1 MLQRLEALRTWHRP
15 LVWFGWSMVALIPIS
30 LIGLLIDDRTLVNSP
45 IWLKPFKFAVSLA
58 IYAFTLAWLLT
69 YLKRFQRLG
78 WWTGTV
84 LATAGAIE
92 MVVIVGQVLRGKRSH
107 FNFETALDGALFSIM
122 GGTIVTLWLLHAVIA
137 GLLVFSKIENP
148 VTALSIRLGLVIAF
162 AGLGVAF
169 LMTGPRPGQSLT
181 GATIG
186 AHSVGAVD
194 GGPTMAVTAWNTT
207 AGDLRVPHFVGMH
220 ALQFLPLLVLLF
232 NRWMTTRLVWVAAGF
247 YAGLLGL
254 LTWQALRGQA
264 LFSPDATTLTA
275 LAALL
280 AATAV
285 GVLTSLP
292 ARKVAV
298 SA

>member
-1 MLQRLEALRTWHRP
+1 MLRQALRWHPP
-15 LVWFGWSMVALIPIS
+15 LMIFALAMFALIPIT
-30 LIGLLIDDRTLVNSP
+30 LVGLVVDDRILLGSP

-58 IYAFTLAWLLT
+58 LYSASVAWMLT
-69 YLKRFQRLG
+69 FLTRGRKVGR
-78 WWTGTV
+78 WVGTAIAAA
-84 LATAGAIE
+84 ATIE

>member
-1 MLQRLEALRTWHRP
+1 MLRQALRWHPP
-15 LVWFGWSMVALIPIS
+15 LMIFALAMAALIPVT
-30 LIGLLIDDRTLVNSP
+30 LVGLVVDDRILVGSP

-58 IYAFTLAWLLT
+58 LYSASVAWMLT
-69 YLKRFQRLG
+69 FLTRGRKVGR
-78 WWTGTV
+78 WMGTAIAAA
-84 LATAGAIE
+84 ATIE

-232 NRWMTTRLVWVAAGF
+232 NRWMTTRLVWVAGGF

-275 LAALL
+275 LAVLL

-298 SA
+298 AA

>member
-1 MLQRLEALRTWHRP
+1 MLRQALRWHPP
-15 LVWFGWSMVALIPIS
+15 LMIFALAMFALIPIT
-30 LIGLLIDDRTLVNSP
+30 LVGLVVDDRILLGSP

-58 IYAFTLAWLLT
+58 LYSASVAWMLT
-69 YLKRFQRLG
+69 FLTRGRKVGR
-78 WWTGTV
+78 WVGTAIAAA
-84 LATAGAIE
+84 ATIE

-275 LAALL
+275 LAVLL

>member
-1 MLQRLEALRTWHRP
+1 MLRQALRWHPP
-15 LVWFGWSMVALIPIS
+15 LMIFALAMFALIPIT
-30 LIGLLIDDRTLVNSP
+30 LVGLVVDDRILLGSP

-58 IYAFTLAWLLT
+58 LYSASVAWMLT
-69 YLKRFQRLG
+69 FLTRGRKVGR
-78 WWTGTV
+78 WVGTAIAAA
-84 LATAGAIE
+84 ATIE

-275 LAALL
+275 LAMLL